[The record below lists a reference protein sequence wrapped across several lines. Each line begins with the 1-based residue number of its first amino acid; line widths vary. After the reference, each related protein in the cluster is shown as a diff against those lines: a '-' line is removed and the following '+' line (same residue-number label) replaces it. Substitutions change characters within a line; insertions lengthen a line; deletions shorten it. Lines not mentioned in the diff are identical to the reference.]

1 MSTLSLAVTVHQYYE
16 EAVKDSENPST
27 LVFED
32 RTGLKW
38 VESGDE
44 LYFWYPQG
52 YTSNSN
58 LYSYELEYRAPVD
71 EDDNYIMYYV
81 NNGCGETFNVVFSK
95 ALKSD
100 EEM

>member
-1 MSTLSLAVTVHQYYE
+1 MSTLSLAVMVHQQYE

-44 LYFWYPQG
+44 LYFWYP
-52 YTSNSN
+52 
-58 LYSYELEYRAPVD
+58 L
-71 EDDNYIMYYV
+71 
-81 NNGCGETFNVVFSK
+81 
-95 ALKSD
+95 
-100 EEM
+100 